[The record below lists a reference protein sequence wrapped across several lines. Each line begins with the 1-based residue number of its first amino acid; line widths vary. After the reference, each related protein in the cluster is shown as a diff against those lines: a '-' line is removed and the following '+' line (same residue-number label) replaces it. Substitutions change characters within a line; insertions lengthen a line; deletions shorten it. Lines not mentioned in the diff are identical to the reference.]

1 MKFLQINL
9 HTCRLAHHLLSQ
21 FVLEQGIDI
30 CIVSEPNEQISQ
42 EWGGCSVAKIWRV
55 NRGIYVEQSGCGS
68 GFSWIQTNK
77 YLIIS
82 VYSSRNDPIESL
94 ENTLTEISCL
104 IRSNQK
110 EVILGGDVNSRS
122 PEWGSDRLNAR
133 GRILSEWIAAENLV
147 IQNLGNTPTFRNSRD
162 HESVID
168 ITLSSERTQINSWC
182 VWDDYENGSDHQY
195 ICFELTSS
203 NTSRAQILTQERNW
217 NMKSFDP
224 EKLKALMREINE
236 DDIQSAEDLTRV
248 AADICQRTMRT
259 RVARGRKEVHWW
271 SEDISKLRRECIKA
285 RRYFT
290 RNKRRVSE
298 ETKERL
304 YQEYKSKRTLL
315 NIEVSQAKKEGWKKI
330 CKDLDQDVWG
340 LAYKIVTKKIG
351 RQLPTI
357 PCETR
362 ERIIN
367 ELFPA
372 QPVTEWNRIEIE
384 NFDDI
389 TIEEVA
395 EAALR
400 IKPNKAPGPD
410 CIPATIIK
418 EMILENPRIFQRILN
433 NLWQEG
439 QFPRIWKEARV
450 VLIEKPK
457 KNLNDISTYRPI
469 CLLNS
474 LGKTYET
481 LLNERLKK
489 ELQEKNLL
497 SSRQYG
503 FRAGLSTVDAV
514 KHVTRIAK
522 DEMAKTNWKRK
533 LCILITCDIKN
544 AFNTAN
550 WREISEEM
558 KNMGLDKQ
566 LVRSIESYLSDRKI
580 VGEEFNKWMTGGVC
594 QGSVVAP
601 TLWNI
606 LYNSILNI
614 TVPEGVTLIAY
625 ADDLSVV
632 ITGKNEGEIELKAN
646 ETTRL
651 VTSWMREKKLTI
663 APEKSELIVLSGKK
677 KCRPLNIEISG
688 TRLIEKNQVKYLG
701 VVLDKSLKF
710 GPHLEYVIEKA
721 GKTTKALSRIMP
733 NVGGPGE
740 SKRRVLQTAAE
751 SVILYAAPVW
761 HECLKIKKRRTQ
773 ILRAQRPGTLR
784 VCSGYRTISTDAA
797 AVISG
802 VIPLDLK
809 LEERA
814 NTFLKNK
821 QEKLAERERTIEKW
835 QERWNTTDKGAWTR
849 TLIKEIG
856 PWTNRKFGEIDY
868 YTTQILS
875 GHGCFEHY
883 KQRFKLSSEPNCRY
897 CGDID
902 TAEHTMF
909 QCPRWSGERVQ
920 LAQQITVNITKENL
934 IAQMLEG
941 KEKWES
947 IVGFIHRIMKTKIE
961 DERISRLQEQNR

>member
-1 MKFLQINL
+1 YGFRAGLSTVDAVKHVTRIAKDEMAKTNWKRKLCILITCDIKNAFNTANWREISEEMKNMGLDKQLVRSIESYLSDRKIVGEEFNKWMTGGVCQGSVVAPTLWNILYNSILNITVPEGVTLIAYADDLSVVITGKNEGEIELKANETTRLVTSWMREKKLTIAPEKSELIVLSGKKKCRPLNIEISGTRLIEKNQVKYLGVVLDKSLKFGPHLEYVIEKAGKTTKALSRIMPNVGGPGESKRRVLQTAAESVILYAAPVWHECLKIKKRRTQILRAQRPGTLRVCSGYRTISTDAAAVISGVIPLDLKLEERANTFLKNKQEKLAERERTIEKWQERWNTTDKGAWTRTLIKEIGPWTNRKFGEIDYYTTQI
-9 HTCRLAHHLLSQ
+9 LSGHGCFEHYKQ
-21 FVLEQGIDI
+21 RFKLS
-30 CIVSEPNEQISQ
+30 SEPNCRYCGDIDTAEHTMFQCPRWSGERVQLAQQIT
-42 EWGGCSVAKIWRV
+42 V
-55 NRGIYVEQSGCGS
+55 NI
-68 GFSWIQTNK
+68 TK
-77 YLIIS
+77 
-82 VYSSRNDPIESL
+82 
-94 ENTLTEISCL
+94 
-104 IRSNQK
+104 
-110 EVILGGDVNSRS
+110 
-122 PEWGSDRLNAR
+122 
-133 GRILSEWIAAENLV
+133 ENL
-147 IQNLGNTPTFRNSRD
+147 IAQMLEGKEKW
-162 HESVID
+162 ESI
-168 ITLSSERTQINSWC
+168 
-182 VWDDYENGSDHQY
+182 
-195 ICFELTSS
+195 
-203 NTSRAQILTQERNW
+203 
-217 NMKSFDP
+217 
-224 EKLKALMREINE
+224 
-236 DDIQSAEDLTRV
+236 
-248 AADICQRTMRT
+248 
-259 RVARGRKEVHWW
+259 
-271 SEDISKLRRECIKA
+271 
-285 RRYFT
+285 
-290 RNKRRVSE
+290 
-298 ETKERL
+298 
-304 YQEYKSKRTLL
+304 
-315 NIEVSQAKKEGWKKI
+315 
-330 CKDLDQDVWG
+330 
-340 LAYKIVTKKIG
+340 
-351 RQLPTI
+351 
-357 PCETR
+357 
-362 ERIIN
+362 
-367 ELFPA
+367 
-372 QPVTEWNRIEIE
+372 
-384 NFDDI
+384 
-389 TIEEVA
+389 
-395 EAALR
+395 
-400 IKPNKAPGPD
+400 
-410 CIPATIIK
+410 
-418 EMILENPRIFQRILN
+418 
-433 NLWQEG
+433 
-439 QFPRIWKEARV
+439 
-450 VLIEKPK
+450 
-457 KNLNDISTYRPI
+457 
-469 CLLNS
+469 
-474 LGKTYET
+474 
-481 LLNERLKK
+481 
-489 ELQEKNLL
+489 
-497 SSRQYG
+497 YG